1 MTQMTPARKRI
12 CYASG
17 GGTTRVRVMVIFRP
31 YSESS
36 AMMPSMAA
44 SLVWTEGSPGLAFG
58 ALSRSQD
65 AVLLVMVPV
74 LTGDLTRQVLH
85 LLLVLIIHDSVQ
97 EFIYSLRFT
106 CNPPVNTHHL
116 QTCTE
121 PENLSHPTHWFPV
134 EAEQGNSTFL
144 FQLML

>member
-1 MTQMTPARKRI
+1 MASRI
-12 CYASG
+12 YTC
-17 GGTTRVRVMVIFRP
+17 FRP
-31 YSESS
+31 SS
-36 AMMPSMAA
+36 PQEPRGYRGNMLGKTKTHS
-44 SLVWTEGSPGLAFG
+44 SGSPGLAFG

-65 AVLLVMVPV
+65 AVLLVTVPV